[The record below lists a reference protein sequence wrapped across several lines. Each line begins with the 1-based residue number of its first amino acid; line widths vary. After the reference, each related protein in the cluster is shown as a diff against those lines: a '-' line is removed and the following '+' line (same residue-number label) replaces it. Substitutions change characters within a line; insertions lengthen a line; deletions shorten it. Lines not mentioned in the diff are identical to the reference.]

1 MKMNNPL
8 VSAFASTRL
17 VPVAFGGSV
26 CAVAIAFSSVILPQP
41 ASAQS
46 AGNLQTPSNVT
57 TQQNEQGG
65 FGQSGDLNVFDLLH
79 RAQMGNSELTDPS
92 QSISDAATKFRL
104 EQQRQLGI
112 PQQSGSEQLAKPE
125 SPVTTSPVGKN

>member
-1 MKMNNPL
+1 MKINNPL

-26 CAVAIAFSSVILPQP
+26 CAVAIAFSSVVLPQP

-46 AGNLQTPSNVT
+46 AASLQTPSNVT
-57 TQQNEQGG
+57 TQQNERDT
-65 FGQSGDLNVFDLLH
+65 FGQSGDLNVFDLIR
-79 RAQMGNSELTDPS
+79 RAQIGTGELTDPN

-112 PQQSGSEQLAKPE
+112 PQQSGTEQLAKPQT
-125 SPVTTSPVGKN
+125 PVTSSPVGK

>member
-1 MKMNNPL
+1 MKINNPL

-26 CAVAIAFSSVILPQP
+26 CAVVIAFSSVVLPQP

-46 AGNLQTPSNVT
+46 AASLQTPSNVT
-57 TQQNEQGG
+57 TQQNERDT
-65 FGQSGDLNVFDLLH
+65 FGQSGDLNVFDLIR
-79 RAQMGNSELTDPS
+79 RAQIGTGELTDPN

-112 PQQSGSEQLAKPE
+112 PQQSGTEQLAKPQT
-125 SPVTTSPVGKN
+125 PVTSSPVGK

>member
-26 CAVAIAFSSVILPQP
+26 CAVAIAFSSVVLPQP

-46 AGNLQTPSNVT
+46 AASLQTPSNVT
-57 TQQNEQGG
+57 TLQSEQGAL
-65 FGQSGDLNVFDLLH
+65 GQSGDLNVFDLLH
-79 RAQMGNSELTDPS
+79 RAQMGNSQLTDPS